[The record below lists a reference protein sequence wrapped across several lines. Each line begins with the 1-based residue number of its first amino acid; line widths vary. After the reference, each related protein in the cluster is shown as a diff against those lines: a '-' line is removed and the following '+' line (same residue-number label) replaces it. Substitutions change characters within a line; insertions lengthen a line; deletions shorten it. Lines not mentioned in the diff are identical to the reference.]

1 MENRRCKIL
10 PTMLF
15 MSLFILTS
23 MFSPSLVIVES
34 LITPSTSNGYVNEE
48 SVLETYIVLLK
59 QPEGEL
65 FTESKDLES
74 WYRSFL
80 PADTLN
86 SNQPRLLHCYR
97 HVVTGFA
104 AKLTADEAKAMEMRE
119 ELLLARP
126 QRMVPLHTT
135 HTPSFLGLQQNLG
148 FWKSSNYGV
157 GVIIGVVDTGIAPDH
172 PSFSGK
178 GMPPPP
184 AKWKGKCEFNA
195 TLCNNKLI
203 GLRKFDATSNDMLD
217 RDQHGTHTAST
228 AAGSLV
234 KGANLF
240 GQANGTAIGMAPLA
254 HLAMYKVSALDNKA
268 GESEI
273 LAAMDAAIDDGVDVL
288 SLSLGLGSHPFY
300 DDAIATGAFAATQKG
315 IFVSCSAGN
324 KGPLYGTLSNEAP
337 WILTVGASTVDREI
351 RATVLLGNNKELN
364 GESLIQPKHFTSSSL
379 PLVYASCKNGSLKN
393 VDVKGKIVFCEGGSE
408 TVSKGK
414 EVKRNGGA
422 AMIVMN
428 YEYQGSV
435 IVLDSEHHV
444 LPASRVSYMVGSAI
458 KAYINSTSSPTAT
471 ILFKGTVTGVPAA
484 PQVAWFSS
492 RGPSI
497 ASPGILKPDIIGP
510 GVNILAAYPVSDDHT
525 TNRFGMIS
533 GTSMSCPHL
542 SGIAAL
548 LKSAH
553 PNWSPAAIKSAIMTT
568 ASLYNLAGKPIPEQ
582 RKYRPAIVFDIGA
595 GHVNPSRASDPG
607 LIYDLKPDDY
617 VPYLCGL
624 GYSDKHVGLIVKRKV
639 KCSNDS
645 SIPETQLNYPSFSIE
660 LGSTP
665 QIYSRTITNVGKPNS
680 VYSLHISS
688 PKGVRVKVT
697 PHRISFSRLNQK
709 ATYSVTFTRSG
720 NARRSFAQGYLK
732 WVADGYSVG
741 SPIAVLF
748 K

>member
-1 MENRRCKIL
+1 
-10 PTMLF
+10 
-15 MSLFILTS
+15 

-148 FWKSSNYGV
+148 FWKSSNYGE
-157 GVIIGVVDTGIAPDH
+157 GVIIGVVDSGIAPDH

-178 GMPPPP
+178 ECLLRQQNG
-184 AKWKGKCEFNA
+184 KGN
-195 TLCNNKLI
+195 
-203 GLRKFDATSNDMLD
+203 
-217 RDQHGTHTAST
+217 
-228 AAGSLV
+228 
-234 KGANLF
+234 
-240 GQANGTAIGMAPLA
+240 ANGTAIGMAPLA

-300 DDAIATGAFAATQKG
+300 DDAIATGAFAAIQKG

-324 KGPLYGTLSNEAP
+324 EGPLYRTLSNEAP

-435 IVLDSEHHV
+435 IVLDYEHHV
-444 LPASRVSYMVGSAI
+444 LPASRVSYMAGLAI

-645 SIPETQLNYPSFSIE
+645 SIPEAQLNYPSFSIE

-697 PHRISFSRLNQK
+697 PHRISFI
-709 ATYSVTFTRSG
+709 G
-720 NARRSFAQGYLK
+720 
-732 WVADGYSVG
+732 
-741 SPIAVLF
+741 
-748 K
+748 

>member
-23 MFSPSLVIVES
+23 MFSSSLAIAEP
-34 LITPSTSNGYVNEE
+34 LITPSTSNAYVNEE
-48 SVLETYIVLLK
+48 SDLETYIVLLK

-65 FTESKDLES
+65 FTESKDFES

-148 FWKSSNYGV
+148 FWKSSNYGK
-157 GVIIGVVDTGIAPDH
+157 GVIIGVVDSGIASDH

-217 RDQHGTHTAST
+217 REQHGTHTAGT
-228 AAGSLV
+228 AAGSPV

-288 SLSLGLGSHPFY
+288 SLSLGPGSHPFY
-300 DDAIATGAFAATQKG
+300 DDAIATGAFAAIRKG

-324 KGPLYGTLSNEAP
+324 EGPLLRTLSNEAP
-337 WILTVGASTVDREI
+337 WILTVGASTLDREI
-351 RATVLLGNNKELN
+351 RATVLLGNNKELH
-364 GESLIQPKHFTSSSL
+364 GESLIQPKHFPPSSL
-379 PLVYASCKNGSLKN
+379 PLVYASCENGSLKN

-408 TVSKGK
+408 TVSEGK
-414 EVKRNGGA
+414 EVKRKGGA

-435 IVLDSEHHV
+435 ITLDYEHHV
-444 LPASRVSYMVGSAI
+444 LPASRVSYMAGLAI

-471 ILFKGTVTGVPAA
+471 FLFKGTVTGVSAA

-568 ASLYNLAGKPIPEQ
+568 ASLYNLGGKPIPEQ
-582 RKYRPAIVFDIGA
+582 RKYLPATVFDIGA
-595 GHVNPSRASDPG
+595 GQVNPSRASDPG

-624 GYSDKHVGLIVKRKV
+624 GYSDKHVGLIVKRNV

-645 SIPETQLNYPSFSIE
+645 SIPEAQLNYPSFSIE

-665 QIYSRTITNVGKPNS
+665 QIYSRAVTNVGKPNS
-680 VYSLHISS
+680 VYSLLISS

-697 PHRISFSRLNQK
+697 PHSISFSRLNQK
-709 ATYSVTFTRSG
+709 ATYSVTFARSG

>member
-1 MENRRCKIL
+1 MTCWTGI
-10 PTMLF
+10 
-15 MSLFILTS
+15 S
-23 MFSPSLVIVES
+23 M
-34 LITPSTSNGYVNEE
+34 GH
-48 SVLETYIVLLK
+48 
-59 QPEGEL
+59 
-65 FTESKDLES
+65 
-74 WYRSFL
+74 
-80 PADTLN
+80 TLQH
-86 SNQPRLLHCYR
+86 S
-97 HVVTGFA
+97 
-104 AKLTADEAKAMEMRE
+104 
-119 ELLLARP
+119 
-126 QRMVPLHTT
+126 
-135 HTPSFLGLQQNLG
+135 S
-148 FWKSSNYGV
+148 WKS
-157 GVIIGVVDTGIAPDH
+157 
-172 PSFSGK
+172 
-178 GMPPPP
+178 
-184 AKWKGKCEFNA
+184 CE
-195 TLCNNKLI
+195 
-203 GLRKFDATSNDMLD
+203 S
-217 RDQHGTHTAST
+217 
-228 AAGSLV
+228 
-234 KGANLF
+234 ANLF
-240 GQANGTAIGMAPLA
+240 GQANGAAIGMAPLA
-254 HLAMYKVSALDNKA
+254 HLAMYKVSAIDNKA

-300 DDAIATGAFAATQKG
+300 DDAIATGAFAAIQKG

-324 KGPLYGTLSNEAP
+324 EGPLYRTLSNEAP
-337 WILTVGASTVDREI
+337 WILT
-351 RATVLLGNNKELN
+351 
-364 GESLIQPKHFTSSSL
+364 PKHFPSSSL

-435 IVLDSEHHV
+435 IVLDYEHHV
-444 LPASRVSYMVGSAI
+444 LPASRVSYMAGLAI

-568 ASLYNLAGKPIPEQ
+568 ASLYNLGGKPIPEQ
-582 RKYRPAIVFDIGA
+582 RKYLPATVFDIGA
-595 GHVNPSRASDPG
+595 GQVNPSRASDPG

-624 GYSDKHVGLIVKRKV
+624 GYSDKHVGLIVKRNV

-645 SIPETQLNYPSFSIE
+645 SIPEAQLNYPSFSIE
-660 LGSTP
+660 LVLLHRYIQEQLQTLASPTQSTLF
-665 QIYSRTITNVGKPNS
+665 S
-680 VYSLHISS
+680 SLH
-688 PKGVRVKVT
+688 
-697 PHRISFSRLNQK
+697 LK
-709 ATYSVTFTRSG
+709 AY
-720 NARRSFAQGYLK
+720 
-732 WVADGYSVG
+732 
-741 SPIAVLF
+741 VLR
-748 K
+748 